1 MINIPQNYT
10 KYLFIPLLGFLFSC
24 LLVPVVMAFA
34 KRIGMVDKPDE
45 RRIHKGI
52 IPRGGG
58 LAVFAGFHVAC
69 AAIYFLPWYPFA
81 ITVSCGWWLKFLP
94 ASLFLVVVGV
104 ADDRW
109 SLQPRVKLGCQ
120 ILAALALYLS
130 GVHLG
135 SLFYYQ
141 LPWPVDCCLTVL
153 WCVGFMNAFNLID
166 GLDGLATGLGIIAAA
181 GVAGSMVIRHMPGDT
196 LVLLGFIGAC
206 VGFLRYNF
214 NPARVFLGDTG
225 SMFIG
230 FTLAAISLSTGS
242 KGTIVASMAVP
253 LLAAGVPIL
262 DTALAIWRRSVRR
275 LRQNMEGA
283 NNSKG
288 EVFSA
293 DKDHLHHRLLRT
305 GKSHRKVALTLYAI
319 NAGLVVVG
327 LLTLAFNSHATA
339 IYLVTFVVAAYV
351 IVRHLAHVELWDS
364 GMAVLK
370 GLQRPPSKAVVV
382 MIYPLADLVIMGAAL
397 VPALYLSRLYH
408 GDFKTV
414 WLNHIVIWVTI
425 PFIFL
430 AFSGAYG
437 RVWSRARLSE
447 YIMLISAFSGGVL
460 VSTAASAVMAP
471 YLSRFAVIE
480 VILFWLFSL
489 IGLVGGRLFPRM
501 IQDFLP
507 IILRH
512 QTIEGVERVACLVY
526 GAGYSCTL
534 FLKATANDAASQTTH
549 RVVVG
554 LLDDDTNLHG
564 RSVYGHRVLGGIDKL
579 KGAIHKYG
587 VREIVIT
594 TFLDEAVL
602 RELEQCAASHQV
614 RIFRWRTD
622 IRSQQFSDMHFSF
635 DRALGEMASRLLVAT
650 PQTLDKDIGRCL
662 KLSADLAAADA
673 GYAVLFAPGTETIC
687 RTYRWSVRESKLI
700 LNALEGMETISFP
713 HVIGQLK
720 REQRVAIPKVSDLPV
735 EAWEEKAFLES
746 QGIKSAIVVPLG
758 RNGKLLGF
766 MGYYGIHSH
775 MIWEKSSVDLLQ
787 IQADVITLAL
797 LRVSAHLPQ
806 LAIEPQPE
814 WTPALVHS

>member
-1 MINIPQNYT
+1 MIHISQNYT
-10 KYLFIPLLGFLFSC
+10 KYLFIPLLGFLVSY
-24 LLVPVVMAFA
+24 LLVPAVMAIA
-34 KRIGMVDKPDE
+34 VKIGMVDKPDE

-58 LAVFAGFHVAC
+58 LAVFVGFHLAC
-69 AAIYFLPWYPFA
+69 AAIYFLPWHPFT
-81 ITVSCGWWLKFLP
+81 ITLSSNWWLKFLP
-94 ASLFLVVVGV
+94 ASLFLVFVGV

-109 SLQPRVKLGCQ
+109 GMQPRIKLGCQ
-120 ILAALALYLS
+120 ILAAVALYAS

-135 SLFYYQ
+135 SLFYFP
-141 LPWPVDCCLTVL
+141 LPWPVDCLLTVL

-196 LVLLGFIGAC
+196 LVLLGLIGAC
-206 VGFLRYNF
+206 LGFLRYNF

-275 LRQNMEGA
+275 LRQNMEG
-283 NNSKG
+283 NTNGNGK
-288 EVFSA
+288 VFTA

-305 GKSHRKVALTLYAI
+305 GKSHKKVAITLYAI
-319 NAGLVVVG
+319 NGGLVAVG
-327 LLTLAFNSHATA
+327 LLSLAFNSHATA

-364 GMAVLK
+364 GMAVLQ
-370 GLQRPPSKAVVV
+370 GLRRPPPKAVAV
-382 MIYPLADLVIMGAAL
+382 MIYPLVDLVVMGAAL
-397 VPALYLSRLYH
+397 VPSLYLSLLQIS
-408 GDFKTV
+408 DFKSV
-414 WLNHIVIWVTI
+414 WLDHIIIWVAI

-430 AFSGAYG
+430 AASGTYV

-447 YIMLISAFSGGVL
+447 YIMLISAFTGGVL
-460 VSTAASAVMAP
+460 VSTAASVAMAP
-471 YLSRFAVIE
+471 HLSRLAVIE
-480 VILFWLFSL
+480 AILFWLFSL
-489 IGLVGGRLFPRM
+489 MGLVGLRLFPRM
-501 IQDFLP
+501 IQDLLP

-534 FLKATANDAASQTTH
+534 FLKAKANDAANQTTH
-549 RVVVG
+549 RVVVA
-554 LLDDDTNLHG
+554 LLDDDANLHG
-564 RSVYGHRVLGGIDKL
+564 RTVCGHRVLGGIDQL
-579 KGAIHKYG
+579 KETIRKYG
-587 VREIVIT
+587 VQEIVIT

-602 RELEQCAASHQV
+602 RELELCAVSQQV

-622 IRSQQFSDMHFSF
+622 IRSQQVSDLHFSF
-635 DRALGEMASRLLVAT
+635 DRTVGEMTSRLLAAT
-650 PQTLDKDIGRCL
+650 PETLNVDIGHCL
-662 KLSADLAAADA
+662 KLSAELAGADA
-673 GYAVLFAPGTETIC
+673 GYAVLYTPGTETIC

-700 LNALEGMETISFP
+700 LNALDGMETISFP
-713 HVIGQLK
+713 YLMGQFK
-720 REQRVAIPKVSDLPV
+720 QMQRVAIPKVSNLPA
-735 EAWEEKAFLES
+735 EAWVEKTFLES
-746 QGIKSAIVVPLG
+746 QGIKSAIGVPLG
-758 RNGKLLGF
+758 RNGKLIGF

-775 MIWEKSSVDLLQ
+775 MVWEKSAADLLQ
-787 IQADVITLAL
+787 IQADVLTLAL
-797 LRVSAHLPQ
+797 LRLSPSC
-806 LAIEPQPE
+806 PE
-814 WTPALVHS
+814 YASVGLTL